1 MTASLSSLAALT
13 ERLIA
18 LAVTLQ
24 TLEFLQLRAVCGDQG
39 VWRCAVL
46 RQDYRSLPFPLRQL
60 CELCCPYRAFLTLLC
75 VRLAGALLVLAAGVS
90 GVLPLLWASQALI
103 CIRFRGSFNGGSDAM
118 SMVVLTATSAAAI
131 SGHAALVSKLALYY
145 IAVQVTLS
153 YVVAGLAKL
162 QHADWRDGSALRH
175 FVAAGAY
182 EVPERLARA
191 RWLHNR
197 VLCRVLAGGVIG
209 FECLFPCAWLGP
221 RACLIMLAL
230 GLGFHIANAFVFG
243 LNRFVFAWAAGYPA
257 LFYCALSLHGPA

>member
-1 MTASLSSLAALT
+1 MTPSLASLTALT

-24 TLEFLQLRAVCGDQG
+24 TLEFLQLRAVCADRG
-39 VWRCAVL
+39 VWRFELL
-46 RQDYRSLPFPLRQL
+46 RSEYRSLPPPLRQL
-60 CELCCPYRAFLTLLC
+60 CELCCPYRAFVTLLC
-75 VRLAGALLVLAAGVS
+75 VRLCCALFVLGAGAS

-103 CIRFRGSFNGGSDAM
+103 CIRFRGSFNGGSDSM

-131 SGHAALVSKLALYY
+131 SGHAALASKLALYY

-162 QHADWRDGSALRH
+162 QHADWREGRALRH

-191 RWLHNR
+191 PWLQDR
-197 VLCRVLAGGVIG
+197 RLCRVMAWGVIG

-230 GLGFHIANAFVFG
+230 GLAFHVANAFVFG

-257 LFYCALSLHGPA
+257 LFYCALSLHGLA

>member
-1 MTASLSSLAALT
+1 MTASLASLTALT

-18 LAVTLQ
+18 LAMLLQ
-24 TLEFLQLRAVCGDQG
+24 TLEFLQIRAVCADSG
-39 VWRCAVL
+39 VWRFGLL
-46 RQDYRSLPFPLRQL
+46 RSEYRSLPFPLRQL

-75 VRLAGALLVLAAGVS
+75 VRLGCALALLGAGVS

-118 SMVVLTATSAAAI
+118 SMVVLTATSVAAV
-131 SGHAALVSKLALYY
+131 SGHAVWAGKLALYY

-153 YVVAGLAKL
+153 YVVAGLAKV

-191 RWLHNR
+191 SWLRHR
-197 VLCRVLAGGVIG
+197 GLGRVLAWGVMG

-221 RACLIMLAL
+221 RACLVVLAL
-230 GLGFHIANAFVFG
+230 GLVFHGVNAWVFG
-243 LNRFVFAWAAGYPA
+243 LNRFLIAWAAGYPA
-257 LFYCALSLHGPA
+257 LFYCALSLQGAI